1 MSVLVHPC
9 QAARLAAA
17 WCLRCICVAVPSQIS
32 PLIGDCSATLSNE
45 LVLKLTFI
53 DRCVA
58 GLEQYRTSPE
68 AISGYASALAA
79 ILGGVKLSPLGI
91 PHTKGKIIF
100 NTAEELLRSA
110 SQNSR
115 LSLARTGAGW
125 LLVGAVAALGP
136 AAARPVLPRMLL
148 LWRNAFPRSAK
159 ELESEKARGDVFTWQ
174 VALEGRAGALAAMH
188 SLLLHCP
195 SLATGEDAGRRL
207 LQPVEAALAMLAKY
221 VCSQLYTYMINFFL

>member
-1 MSVLVHPC
+1 MGIRIRS
-9 QAARLAAA
+9 
-17 WCLRCICVAVPSQIS
+17 II
-32 PLIGDCSATLSNE
+32 
-45 LVLKLTFI
+45 LT

-58 GLEQYRTSPE
+58 GLEQYRSSPE
-68 AISGYASALAA
+68 AISGYSSALAA
-79 ILGGVKLSPLGI
+79 VLGGVKLSPLGV
-91 PHTKGKIIF
+91 PHTKGKVIF

-115 LSLARTGAGW
+115 LSLARTSAGW

-136 AAARPVLPRMLL
+136 AASRPLLPRMLL

-195 SLATGEDAGRRL
+195 TLATGEDAGRRL
-207 LQPVEAALAMLAKY
+207 LQPVEAALAMLTR
-221 VCSQLYTYMINFFL
+221 YTCF